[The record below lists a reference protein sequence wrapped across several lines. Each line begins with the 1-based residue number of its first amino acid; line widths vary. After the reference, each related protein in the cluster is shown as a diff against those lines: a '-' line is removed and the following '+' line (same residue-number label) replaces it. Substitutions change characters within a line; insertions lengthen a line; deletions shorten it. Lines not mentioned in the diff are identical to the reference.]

1 MEPFLGIMLD
11 KQPRPNHL
19 QLRVIFQNLY
29 KQMMEPIEGLSFSGV
44 VMHALPALCDGFSR
58 TYKKSWMDS
67 FSKHLEKYDA
77 SKVETVMRTIM
88 KQLAATLSRQRGIQY
103 EFGPEYEE
111 YCAKKS
117 AGLLEVTHLR
127 PLSEVFSEEQLEAIP
142 IDNKVGENYFGQMTN
157 QLRAKGSTAF
167 KAINERLV
175 LKSNADIAFAEG
187 AEKMLK
193 DKELKKKQKEIV
205 QIEAEWSKAQRDV
218 IRAKIAIS
226 DSEADIL
233 AREQTKN
240 KALALCM
247 DNGRRFKYNSPV
259 SSQEDVNKMYNKI
272 QKLSEQDQLSIMRR
286 EVKFKKLL
294 FSDLPSDFK
303 LFRQHNISA
312 KVMYQNLLQ
321 LHAVDESNQEI
332 ISVEDIYEIT
342 DTLSSLNIGKQKG
355 KSKNPIGPSTTSGVN
370 QIADLEWPPHEEEF
384 VITLDE
390 EGWNLGSVQAY
401 IVESDEIEV
410 QPMEPLQTRA
420 KDDHGKTYWSYTAD
434 DNPNSY
440 KKNHILDLRPSVS
453 LAKNIK
459 RKDPVF
465 ALLNREMVE
474 SVSQSLYS

>member
-1 MEPFLGIMLD
+1 
-11 KQPRPNHL
+11 
-19 QLRVIFQNLY
+19 
-29 KQMMEPIEGLSFSGV
+29 
-44 VMHALPALCDGFSR
+44 
-58 TYKKSWMDS
+58 
-67 FSKHLEKYDA
+67 
-77 SKVETVMRTIM
+77 MRTIM

-117 AGLLEVTHLR
+117 AGLLKVTHLR
-127 PLSEVFSEEQLEAIP
+127 PLSEMFSEEQLEAIP

-342 DTLSSLNIGKQKG
+342 DTQSSLNIGKQKG

-370 QIADLEWPPHEEEF
+370 QIADLEWPPHEEEC
-384 VITLDE
+384 VIT
-390 EGWNLGSVQAY
+390 
-401 IVESDEIEV
+401 
-410 QPMEPLQTRA
+410 
-420 KDDHGKTYWSYTAD
+420 
-434 DNPNSY
+434 
-440 KKNHILDLRPSVS
+440 
-453 LAKNIK
+453 
-459 RKDPVF
+459 
-465 ALLNREMVE
+465 
-474 SVSQSLYS
+474 